1 MPPNLSDLC
10 LCSLNIFFSSI
21 FLIQFLLKCAS
32 MAVENVIKSLTDAGR
47 GGGGV
52 KGTDRER
59 TVDSGLWSGEWA
71 LKKKEIGLV

>member
-1 MPPNLSDLC
+1 
-10 LCSLNIFFSSI
+10 
-21 FLIQFLLKCAS
+21 

>member
-32 MAVENVIKSLTDAGR
+32 MAVENVKKSLMDAGR
-47 GGGGV
+47 GGS
-52 KGTDRER
+52 KGHGQRE
-59 TVDSGLWSGEWA
+59 DYGLWTLEW
-71 LKKKEIGLV
+71 